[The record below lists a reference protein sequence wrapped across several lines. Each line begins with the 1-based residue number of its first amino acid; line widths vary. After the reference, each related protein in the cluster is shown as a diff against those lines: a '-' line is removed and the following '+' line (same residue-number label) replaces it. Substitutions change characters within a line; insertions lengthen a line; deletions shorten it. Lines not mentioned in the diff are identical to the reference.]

1 MSYKT
6 QSLYQLEPNQ
16 VMVKRSPKKAAQND
30 TGTRSLA
37 IVSETLTAT
46 KGMEITF

>member
-6 QSLYQLEPNQ
+6 QSPFQLEPDQ
-16 VMVKRSPKKAAQND
+16 VMMKRSLKKAAQND
-30 TGTRSLA
+30 TGTKSLA